1 MTRGRKVRTLGLAF
15 GLLAVG
21 ALAAC
26 GGGESAQTLSSGP
39 ATLSWYIGPEPSGS
53 YAAAAKS
60 CTKSSHGEYRVVIHT
75 LPNSADGQREQM
87 LRRLAAHDTGLD
99 ILGLDV
105 TWTPEFAEA
114 HWLTA
119 WPKAKARQIK
129 KTSLKAMYR
138 TGRWKGHLYSA
149 PFNTNTQLLWYR
161 DDLVQKPP
169 KTWAQMIAMSKK
181 LAAQGKPHLIEIQ
194 GAQYEGYVVWFN
206 TLISSAGGHILSKN
220 SKHVALPKGPTD
232 KALQTIH
239 DLAHS
244 VAADPSLSVQMED
257 QNRIAFESGKAAFE
271 LNYPFI
277 YPSAKSDVP
286 KIFKHLKWARY
297 PTVDPKVPSHVTLGG
312 FDLAV
317 SAYSQ
322 HQKQAFDA
330 IQCLRKPANQK
341 RDAIKG
347 GLPPVTT
354 SIYHDKAFQKVYP
367 FWKAILTSLQHA
379 SIRPKT
385 PAYQSVSIA
394 IASALSPPGSV
405 TTRDRAQL
413 QSQISN
419 ALQSKGLVP

>member
-1 MTRGRKVRTLGLAF
+1 MTGIRKIGVACA
-15 GLLAVG
+15 LLALG
-21 ALAAC
+21 AVAAC
-26 GGGESAQTLSSGP
+26 GSGASSGTLSSRP
-39 ATLSWYIGPEPSGS
+39 VTLSWYIGPEPSGS
-53 YAAAAKS
+53 YAAAAKTCS
-60 CTKSSHGEYRVVIHT
+60 QSSHGEYRVVIHT
-75 LPNSADGQREQM
+75 LPNAADGQREQM
-87 LRRLAAHDTGLD
+87 LRRLSAHDDGLD

-114 HWLTA
+114 HWLA
-119 WPKAKARQIK
+119 PWPAAKARQIK
-129 KTSLKAMYR
+129 KTSLAAMYR

-161 DDLVQKPP
+161 KDLVKKPP

-181 LAAQGKPHLIEIQ
+181 LAAAGKPHLIEIQ

-206 TLISSAGGHILSKN
+206 TLISSAGGHILSK
-220 SKHVALPKGPTD
+220 SSEHVALPKGPTD
-232 KALQTIH
+232 KALKTIH
-239 DLAHS
+239 ELAHS

-271 LNYPFI
+271 INYPFI
-277 YPSAKSDVP
+277 YPSAKADVP
-286 KIFKHLKWARY
+286 KIFKNLRWSKY
-297 PTVDPKVPSHVTLGG
+297 PTVDPSVTSHVTIGG

-317 SAYSQ
+317 SKYSRYR
-322 HQKQAFDA
+322 KQAFDA

-354 SIYHDKAFQKVYP
+354 SIYHDKAFQKAYP
-367 FWKAILTSLQHA
+367 FWKAILTSLQSA
-379 SIRPKT
+379 SVRPKT

-394 IASALSPPGSV
+394 IASTLSPPGSV
-405 TTRDRAQL
+405 STSDLKPLRTN
-413 QSQISN
+413 ISN